1 MNRNRV
7 RSAAAA
13 AALVVGLSGSAAI
26 APRILAQTA
35 QVDLNS
41 PDGIRQTLEANLKK
55 RVRVKLLS
63 GQDLEGQVA
72 QIGSHAVL
80 LTELTGMDFF
90 DATVRLDQIAAVI
103 VRRQR

>member
-7 RSAAAA
+7 GKAAAA
-13 AALVVGLSGSAAI
+13 AALVVGLAGSAVI
-26 APRILAQTA
+26 APRLLAQTA

-41 PDGIRQTLEANLKK
+41 PDGIRQTLDANLKK

-72 QIGSHAVL
+72 QLGSHAVL
-80 LTELTGMDFF
+80 LAELAGMDFF
-90 DATVRLDQIAAVI
+90 DATVRIDQIAAVI
-103 VRRQR
+103 VRRPR